1 VKKINF
7 SCTDPSCSAVIL
19 PSLRPAQEITVTIK
33 PPQKSTQSVDL
44 APKSDASKG
53 IVLVVD
59 DDPVVRK
66 LTRQLLGKITDAVH
80 AVATGEDA
88 LRVAPQLDP
97 DLILLDVTMPNMDG
111 FEVCER
117 LRQDPRTREVPIIMV
132 TALNDRQS
140 RLRGLDAGA
149 DDFISKPYDRME
161 LRTRV
166 RSILR
171 VNRYRRLTQERNHR
185 KRAWRGALTVLSELL
200 AIRDPATFGVAQR
213 VERRALDL
221 ARRLRVDDKDTI
233 RLAAMFCQLGRLTVP
248 DSVLL
253 KAASNHDL
261 SRNERAIMRAIP
273 ESSRSILSHIP
284 ELKKIGNIVYWQD
297 KNFDGTGFPLDDLDG
312 RTIPVASRIIRVA
325 RDFEQ
330 LMEDGLSS
338 DEAQLRMHSQDRWY
352 DPAVLTALD
361 AQLLD
366 EAAEFSMRAM
376 TIKLIDL
383 RIGMEILE
391 DILTVDDL
399 LVVVGA
405 GTRITGPMLE
415 RLHNFAR
422 LKGIREPIIIKRS
435 NAFMNGLTAA

>member
-1 VKKINF
+1 MSKK
-7 SCTDPSCSAVIL
+7 
-19 PSLRPAQEITVTIK
+19 
-33 PPQKSTQSVDL
+33 
-44 APKSDASKG
+44 APKQTVPSIQMARESSPG
-53 IVLVVD
+53 RGLVLVVD

-80 AVATGEDA
+80 AVSSGEDA
-88 LRVAPQLDP
+88 LRVASQLDP
-97 DLILLDVTMPNMDG
+97 DLILLDVTMPDMDG

-117 LRQDPRTREVPIIMV
+117 LRADPRTREVPIIMV

-140 RLRGLDAGA
+140 KLRGLDAGA

-171 VNRYRRLTQERNHR
+171 VNRYRRLTQERDHR
-185 KRAWRGALTVLSELL
+185 KRAWSGALTVLNELL
-200 AIRDPATFGVAQR
+200 AIRDPETFGVAQR
-213 VERRALDL
+213 VEHRAVDL
-221 ARRLRVDDKDTI
+221 ARRLRIDDKDNI
-233 RLAAMFCQLGRLTVP
+233 RLAAMFCQLGRLTIP
-248 DSVLL
+248 DSVLT
-253 KAASNHDL
+253 KAASNHEL
-261 SRNERAIMRAIP
+261 TRGERAIMRAIP
-273 ESSRSILSHIP
+273 ESSQSILAHIP
-284 ELKKIGNIVYWQD
+284 ELRTIGSIVYWQD
-297 KNFDGTGFPLDDLDG
+297 KNFDGTGFPLDDLNG

-325 RDFEQ
+325 RDFER
-330 LMEDGLSS
+330 LITDGLSS
-338 DEAQLRMHSQDRWY
+338 DEAQLRLHSQDRWY

-376 TIKLIDL
+376 TIKLTDL

-405 GTRITGPMLE
+405 GTKITGPMLE